1 MLSAILAALR
11 VRDKTG
17 DGQYVEVTL
26 QRTGIWALA
35 SDVTTALFDRVQPE
49 KTSHKAPANPIWNF
63 YRTADERWFAMVMP
77 MATPYW
83 PKFCAMMQRPEWAGD
98 PRFQTLLGLAEH
110 GPELIP
116 ELEALFAAQN
126 LAYWR
131 DKLDGAGLI
140 WEPVAELTEVVEDPA
155 LRERGAFSVVVHEQA
170 GAMEIVSAPFHIRG
184 ADIEVR
190 GPAPDIG
197 QHTREVFAEA
207 GLSAD
212 EVNGLIERGILR

>member
-1 MLSAILAALR
+1 
-11 VRDKTG
+11 
-17 DGQYVEVTL
+17 
-26 QRTGIWALA
+26 
-35 SDVTTALFDRVQPE
+35 
-49 KTSHKAPANPIWNF
+49 
-63 YRTADERWFAMVMP
+63 
-77 MATPYW
+77 
-83 PKFCAMMQRPEWAGD
+83 MMQRPEWAGD